1 MISIREE
8 TPQDLASIRTLNEL
22 AFGRPDEASI
32 IDSLRD
38 ACDEL
43 LSLVAIDGDEVVGH
57 ILFSPVTVRGRESNP
72 LGMGLAPMAVLPERQ
87 RQGIGSALVRHG
99 LERLATSG
107 CPFVIVLGHAAYY
120 PRFGFERASGHGI
133 QSQWPGIPDDVFMV
147 AILDP
152 PAFEGVSG
160 VAQYRDEFDQA
171 M

>member
-8 TPQDLASIRTLNEL
+8 TQADLASIRTLNEL
-22 AFGRPDEASI
+22 AFGRPEEAKI
-32 IDSLRD
+32 IDRLRD

-43 LSLVAIDGDEVVGH
+43 LSLVAVDGDEIVGH
-57 ILFSPVTVRGRESNP
+57 ILFSPVTVRGRTTNA
-72 LGMGLAPMAVLPERQ
+72 LGMGLAPMAVLPDRQ
-87 RQGIGSALVRHG
+87 RQGIGSAMVRQG
-99 LERLATSG
+99 LARLARSG

-120 PRFGFERASGHGI
+120 PRFGFERASRHGI

-152 PAFEGVSG
+152 AAFEGVRG
-160 VAQYRDEFDQA
+160 VAQFRDEFDEG